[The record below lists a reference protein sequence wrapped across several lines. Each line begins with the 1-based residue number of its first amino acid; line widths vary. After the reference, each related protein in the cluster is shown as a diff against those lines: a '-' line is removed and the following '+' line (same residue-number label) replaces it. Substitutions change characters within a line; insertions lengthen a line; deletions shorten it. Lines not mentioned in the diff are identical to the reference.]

1 VLRWVTR
8 LVGFVA
14 LFAIVAPA
22 AHGASYVRDRTC
34 AVSGGGN
41 ATIAKG
47 GRADFY
53 ASARG
58 TISTAM
64 LFVDFSDAPAGSLD
78 TRQLHDLYV
87 SRSERWFAE
96 ASYGRANLNVR
107 PLHGWLRMPQ
117 PASSYFPPGG
127 DRDFDRYITDVI
139 RTADPSF
146 DFGGVEIVYV
156 VPAPHSGQAD
166 GPAHFGPPLR
176 ADGQELSN
184 FVTFGDDTVRA
195 DAAEETH
202 SELLVHETGH
212 ELSLPDY
219 YSYDGGSDVH
229 RYVGF
234 WDSMG
239 EAFLGN
245 HFSAWSKRMLGWLRP
260 ADFLCLRSGRATIT
274 LRPLTAT
281 SGRRGVFIRLSATR
295 AYVVEARRKQGFDSP
310 LCAEGVVVY
319 RLDGRL
325 NGENGALTVRRH
337 LADSGD
343 TSPCNGGE
351 TVGRFDRAP
360 FTPGS
365 TFRDRRAR
373 VTVKVLAST
382 ASGYRIRVVKR
393 RAG

>member
-1 VLRWVTR
+1 MLRWATR

-14 LFAIVAPA
+14 LLAIVAPA

-41 ATIAKG
+41 ATIATG
-47 GRADFY
+47 ARAGAY
-53 ASARG
+53 PSARG

-64 LFVDFSDAPAGSLD
+64 LFVDFSDAPAGSID

-96 ASYGRANLNVR
+96 ASYGRANLTVR

-117 PASSYFPPGG
+117 PAGSYFPPGG
-127 DRDFDRYITDVI
+127 TRDYERYIADAI

-146 DFGGVEIVYV
+146 DFAGAEIVYI
-156 VPAPHSGQAD
+156 VPAPHSGLDD
-166 GPAHFGPPLR
+166 GPAHFRPTLD
-176 ADGQELSN
+176 ADGQQLSN
-184 FVTFGDDTVRA
+184 FVTFGDDTVLA
-195 DAAEETH
+195 DPAEETH

-219 YSYDGGSDVH
+219 YSYDGGPDIH

-245 HFSAWSKRMLGWLRP
+245 HFSAWSKRMLGWLRRS
-260 ADFLCLRSGRATIT
+260 DFLCLRSGRARLT

-295 AYVVEARRKQGFDSP
+295 AYVVEARRKQGFDGP
-310 LCAEGVVVY
+310 LCSEGVVVY

-325 NGENGALTVRRH
+325 DGENGALTVRRR

-343 TSPCNGGE
+343 SPPCNGRA

-360 FTPGS
+360 FTAGS
-365 TFRDRRAR
+365 TFRDRRAG

-382 ASGYRIRVVKR
+382 ASGYRISVAKR
-393 RAG
+393 